1 MEYCIFQTPST
12 ISYVFFIGL
21 LNLIFSFDMRIV
33 DSLTNLYIA
42 YARFAFL
49 AISPL
54 ISLVTLR
61 EYNTSVDK
69 YFSRVH
75 RLEEG
80 EVIVEEGKQ

>member
-1 MEYCIFQTPST
+1 MI
-12 ISYVFFIGL
+12 I
-21 LNLIFSFDMRIV
+21 MRIV

-61 EYNTSVDK
+61 EYNT
-69 YFSRVH
+69 RV
-75 RLEEG
+75 
-80 EVIVEEGKQ
+80 VK